1 MATSGNE
8 WKQMVQPMTANGT
21 TNDNEWQRMTANV
34 NRVTTSETSGNEWQR
49 VTTNYNEW

>member
-1 MATSGNE
+1 MATSDNE
-8 WKQMVQPMTANGT
+8 WKQMVQPMTANGS